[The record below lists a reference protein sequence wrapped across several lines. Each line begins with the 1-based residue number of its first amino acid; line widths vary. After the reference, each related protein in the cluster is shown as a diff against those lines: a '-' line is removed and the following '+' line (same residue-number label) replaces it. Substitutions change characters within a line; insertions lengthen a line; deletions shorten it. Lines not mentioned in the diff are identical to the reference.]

1 MKNFFTFFI
10 ALFLVASCAKK
21 GGFKDSDPTLFKEYI
36 SGFSSGS
43 ISADAPIEVV
53 LTQLDSKALEGVE
66 VDKLFDFSPK
76 VEGKTTT
83 KSLSM
88 WTSSLK

>member
-53 LTQLDSKALEGVE
+53 LT
-66 VDKLFDFSPK
+66 
-76 VEGKTTT
+76 
-83 KSLSM
+83 
-88 WTSSLK
+88 